1 MANTFKTS
9 RLIFTLTFIL
19 FFSLC
24 HCGTKKQQETPEG
37 KKETVPGRA
46 TVKISIR
53 NQQLTAEI
61 ARTLEEKTLGLM
73 FRHYLAPDSGML
85 FIFHHDETLRFW
97 MKNCYIPL
105 SIAFIDSAGIIT
117 DIMEMAPLDTVTRYT
132 SSRPARYALETVAGW
147 FASHG
152 IRPGD
157 TVRITDSFQIH
168 SQW

>member
-1 MANTFKTS
+1 MANTLKTS
-9 RLIFTLTFIL
+9 YVIVTLTFFL
-19 FFSLC
+19 LSPFC
-24 HCGTKKQQETPEG
+24 HCGTKKPQGAPEE
-37 KKETVPGRA
+37 KKEAVPSRP

-85 FIFHHDETLRFW
+85 FIFQHDETLRFW

-117 DIMEMAPLDTVTRYT
+117 DIMEMTPLDTVTRYT

-157 TVRITDSFQIH
+157 TVRITGNLQI
-168 SQW
+168 QNQR